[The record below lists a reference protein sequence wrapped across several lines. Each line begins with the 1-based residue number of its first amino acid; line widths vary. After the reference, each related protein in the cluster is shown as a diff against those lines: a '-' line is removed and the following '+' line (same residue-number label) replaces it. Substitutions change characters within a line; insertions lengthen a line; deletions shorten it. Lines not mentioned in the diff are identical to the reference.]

1 MILVDKE
8 IKQMVSD
15 KQLIISGYNEDNIN
29 GVSYDLTIDGIYTNS
44 SKNDKEYDVEPG
56 EIVFIRTLEKLS
68 IPNNILGRIAE
79 KNSRMRQGLK
89 VDGPHYQPGH
99 ITYAYLRVQNI
110 SENTITLKKGNKI
123 AQIFFEQLT
132 QAPDTPYNMQENASF
147 QNEEEFIGVG
157 NYKEEYEN
165 QTKKHIDNV
174 KEDLENLSHRIYAN
188 VLTIMGV
195 LVAIFSLITI
205 NYQAFTN
212 TKIDLKYIISMNLTL
227 TLCIVVMFGIILIF
241 INKAKEKKFVII
253 YSVVLILLA
262 LAAVAMGF
270 LF

>member
-165 QTKKHIDNV
+165 QTKKT
-174 KEDLENLSHRIYAN
+174 Y
-188 VLTIMGV
+188 
-195 LVAIFSLITI
+195 
-205 NYQAFTN
+205 
-212 TKIDLKYIISMNLTL
+212 
-227 TLCIVVMFGIILIF
+227 
-241 INKAKEKKFVII
+241 
-253 YSVVLILLA
+253 
-262 LAAVAMGF
+262 
-270 LF
+270 